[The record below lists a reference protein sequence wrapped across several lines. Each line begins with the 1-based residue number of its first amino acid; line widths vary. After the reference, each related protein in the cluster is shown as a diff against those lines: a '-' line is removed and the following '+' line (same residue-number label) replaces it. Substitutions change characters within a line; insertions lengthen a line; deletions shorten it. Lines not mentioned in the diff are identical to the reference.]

1 MGARCLSAAFCLLF
15 LLAAASA
22 QELAPLEVAETQL
35 EPFIEVDACL
45 PINVLIQPNA
55 SADAGYMVTL
65 EAEADALDAFNF
77 TVADSVLRLES
88 AGNLTTN
95 RPIKITVSM
104 PSNAL
109 QAVNHQGTGAEV
121 FVSAGFDV
129 PSFVASTSFGAGR
142 LYVDGMMAQNA
153 SLLLAG
159 TGDAILL
166 GSFGTVNATSS
177 GSGGVFIAG
186 ALDCLCRPSV
196 CANDTVALSLRG
208 VTNAYVQPGLPTTAI
223 IGTAQGINTVQYTDG
238 TCTVASNF
246 VFLQVCQAVPFVAIP
261 EPDPVWTCGLELE
274 GTFQCGL
281 QGTAFTSAGGVV
293 STSGGADSTPVT
305 TTTSSGVSAL
315 TPSSFQFA
323 GVAPGG
329 SAFQQQSGSVTP
341 GGTSASSNIAG
352 TGSVSATS
360 VAGPGG
366 ATTSTTQNGQ
376 GTTFQTTGQQTTGG
390 PTSSSSS
397 SVASSSSTAFGT
409 AAPASTVVAP
419 PQQSS
424 ALSQPQSASGVIR
437 VGADGVSQATATTQT
452 CLALARDLRMP
463 YASAN

>member
-1 MGARCLSAAFCLLF
+1 MGARCLSAAFCLLC

-35 EPFIEVDACL
+35 QPFIEVDACL

-109 QAVNHQGTGAEV
+109 QAINHQGTGAEV

-186 ALDCLCRPSV
+186 A
-196 CANDTVALSLRG
+196 NDTVALTLRG
-208 VTNAYVQPGLPTTAI
+208 VTNAFVQPGLPTTAI

-293 STSGGADSTPVT
+293 STSGGADSTPVS

-323 GVAPGG
+323 GAAPGG
-329 SAFQQQSGSVTP
+329 SGFQQQSGSVTP

-360 VAGPGG
+360 IAGPGG

-397 SVASSSSTAFGT
+397 SAVASSSSTAFGT